1 MSRPRTH
8 YAKSG
13 TVNIAYQVFG
23 SGAIDLLYVPGWVSH
38 VEYAWE
44 EPTYARFLE
53 RLGSFARVMMFDK
66 RGSGLSDRDVGYP
79 TLEQRID
86 DMRAVMAAIDSERVA
101 VFGVSEG
108 GNACV
113 LFAATYPAQT
123 RALITAGIFAKRVWS
138 P

>member
-53 RLGSFARVMMFDK
+53 RLGSFARVIMFDK
-66 RGSGLSDRDVGYP
+66 RGTGLSDRDLGHL
-79 TLEQRID
+79 TLEQRMD
-86 DMRAVMAAIDSERVA
+86 DMRAVMEATDSERVA
-101 VFGVSEG
+101 VFGDRKS
-108 GNACV
+108 
-113 LFAATYPAQT
+113 T
-123 RALITAGIFAKRVWS
+123 RLNSSHLGISYA
-138 P
+138 